1 MGPGRGRL
9 PQQES
14 QGDQETVSV
23 TENIYCSVLNSSQK
37 SRSKGNM
44 PLSFHLAFVADDVI

>member
-23 TENIYCSVLNSSQK
+23 TENIYCSVLNSSQN

-44 PLSFHLAFVADDVI
+44 PLLFHLAFVADDVI